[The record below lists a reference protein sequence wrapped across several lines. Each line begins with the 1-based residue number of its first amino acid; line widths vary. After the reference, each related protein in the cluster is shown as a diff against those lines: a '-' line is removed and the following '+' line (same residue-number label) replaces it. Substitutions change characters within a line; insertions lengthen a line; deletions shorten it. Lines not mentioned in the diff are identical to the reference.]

1 MLFFFVLVPR
11 FLFAVVVAVV
21 VVAGRASRSPYSLL
35 ALFWPLDAALAA
47 KCGERETERLEDS
60 MATGCL

>member
-1 MLFFFVLVPR
+1 MFFFFVLVPR
-11 FLFAVVVAVV
+11 FLFAVV